1 MTDFL
6 YINTG
11 TTANSGDGDS
21 LRSAFTKIN
30 YNFQQISTGTF
41 GTQTSVVTSST
52 IVDPNGVPVVDI
64 KAYTGQFTVP
74 NSMETPL
81 ALFEFDVD
89 EYRSASIDIFAHD
102 QTRNTQDSGT
112 GYMVTWNGS
121 SAAVIGPGI
130 VSLAANGTT
139 GNAAWDLGQVEIVG
153 GMVKVSAF
161 NASGTMDNNIISWRA
176 KVNLFRL

>member
-1 MTDFL
+1 MTEFL

-30 YNFQQISTGTF
+30 YNFEQISTGTF
-41 GTQTSVVTSST
+41 GTQTSVITSST

-64 KAYTGQFTVP
+64 KAYRGQFTVP
-74 NSMETPL
+74 NSIETPL
-81 ALFEFDVD
+81 ELFEFDVD

-102 QTRNTQDSGT
+102 ETRNTQDSGT

-121 SAAVIGPGI
+121 NAVAIGPGI
-130 VSLAANGTT
+130 ISLGANGST

-161 NASGTMDNNIISWRA
+161 NSSNSVDNNSISWRA
-176 KVNLFRL
+176 KVSLFRL